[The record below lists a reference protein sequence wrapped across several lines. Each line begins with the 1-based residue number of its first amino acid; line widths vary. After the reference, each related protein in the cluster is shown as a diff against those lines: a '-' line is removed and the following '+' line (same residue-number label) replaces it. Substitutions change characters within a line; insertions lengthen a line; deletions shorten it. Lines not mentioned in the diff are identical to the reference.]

1 MSIRTSI
8 IAAIV
13 FASFQTTAALAQ
25 DSSVYPKLV
34 REGFGLSRD
43 AADRLETS
51 LQSNAEDLA
60 ARTKLLGFYAR
71 GAMRLIGHDATIEG
85 RRRHI
90 LWLIEHHPESEV
102 TDLSEM
108 TIDRAGHS
116 LADPSGYE
124 QAAMLWMEAAR
135 LHGDS
140 AAVLGH
146 AAKFFQLSDKERAIA
161 LLREARRVAPDN
173 PQYAAQ
179 MGYVYALAI
188 LGVDMINSNGLPMS
202 QNMAEAQ
209 GDFAKRAVV
218 EVRGSSDALVAG
230 VAGKIIGEYGLML
243 TAMSLRAGKPTV
255 DYVPLS
261 EDFLAKAQALEPA
274 NPAWPAMLEQLRAL
288 RLKAGQPR

>member
-1 MSIRTSI
+1 MSICTSI

-90 LWLIEHHPESEV
+90 LWLIEHHPEFEV

-124 QAAMLWMEAAR
+124 QAATLWMEAAR

-230 VAGKIIGEYGLML
+230 VAGKIIGEYGDSCSRPCHFGLANRRS
-243 TAMSLRAGKPTV
+243 TTFPCQKT
-255 DYVPLS
+255 
-261 EDFLAKAQALEPA
+261 FLPRPRRS
-274 NPAWPAMLEQLRAL
+274 NPPI
-288 RLKAGQPR
+288 RLGPQCWSSFARCD